1 MKPISEKE
9 IQQFRADTKGTAHR
23 IHFNNAGASLPPD
36 VVVDSVVRYLKEE
49 STYGGYETEYKYK
62 AALDHVYELIAGL
75 IHADRDEVAVVENA
89 SMAWGMAFN
98 GIDFKKG
105 DEVITSEMEYVTNM
119 IGFIH
124 ARKTLGVEI
133 RVIPNDDQ
141 GNFSVAAL
149 EAAITSKTKLIAIT
163 HIPSTAGNIL
173 PVIEIGKIARRHQ
186 ILYMVDACQ
195 SVGQMPIN
203 VKEIDCDMLSATGRK
218 YLRAPRGTGF
228 LYVRKSVQDRLKIS
242 YMDGFT
248 APHVTETDFQIR
260 NDARRF
266 ELYEKN
272 RALSLGLGKAIA
284 YAMQIGIDRIQHRVQ
299 YLADRLRQHLKNIE
313 GVTIHDQ
320 GEQQS
325 GIVTFSLHGMESEEV
340 KSKLFEKQINV
351 SVGLAQSTLVY
362 MNRHHLKTVVRASV
376 HYYNTEEEVQF
387 LCEAL
392 QNIMHKTFIPVH
404 F

>member
-1 MKPISEKE
+1 MAPS
-9 IQQFRADTKGTAHR
+9 RSR
-23 IHFNNAGASLPPD
+23 
-36 VVVDSVVRYLKEE
+36 VR
-49 STYGGYETEYKYK
+49 
-62 AALDHVYELIAGL
+62 
-75 IHADRDEVAVVENA
+75 
-89 SMAWGMAFN
+89 
-98 GIDFKKG
+98 
-105 DEVITSEMEYVTNM
+105 
-119 IGFIH
+119 
-124 ARKTLGVEI
+124 
-133 RVIPNDDQ
+133 
-141 GNFSVAAL
+141 
-149 EAAITSKTKLIAIT
+149 
-163 HIPSTAGNIL
+163 
-173 PVIEIGKIARRHQ
+173 
-186 ILYMVDACQ
+186 
-195 SVGQMPIN
+195 
-203 VKEIDCDMLSATGRK
+203 KEIDCDMLSATGRK

-325 GIVTFSLHGMESEEV
+325 GIVTFSLHGMESEAV
-340 KSKLFEKQINV
+340 KYKLAEKQINV